1 VCSIKNND
9 RWVRVTAFDYVRPDS
24 LDEAIGLL
32 DRHGPSARLLAGGT
46 DVLVRLRLG
55 HMRPSIVVDL
65 KRARGLE
72 STIVQ
77 VGSSLRVGARCVMAD
92 LLDDE
97 RIRKHF
103 PALVEAAKVVGSVQ
117 IRHRAT
123 LVGNICNASPAA
135 DTAPALLVY
144 DAAVNIVGPSGA
156 RRVPVADFFTGPG
169 TTVLTRGELVRS
181 IDLPIPE
188 NRLGAA
194 FTRLT
199 RRRGVDLASLTVA
212 CALRSSGEAR
222 VALGAVAPTPLAI
235 TDDGVLAAEVT
246 RHSGLTEATL
256 DRLVS
261 RASPI
266 SDVRASRD
274 YRSAMLRVFIK
285 RTVALAAERLDGHS
299 AQRKKRG
306 KEREG

>member
-1 VCSIKNND
+1 MV
-9 RWVRVTAFDYVRPDS
+9 AFDYVRPDS
-24 LDEAIGLL
+24 LEEAIGLL

-72 STIVQ
+72 SAIVQ

-144 DAAVNIVGPSGA
+144 DAAVNTSGPSGA
-156 RRVPVADFFTGPG
+156 RRVPVAEFFTGPG
-169 TTVLTRGELVRS
+169 TTVLTRGELVSS

-188 NRLGAA
+188 TRIGAA

-212 CALRSSGEAR
+212 CALKSSGEAR
-222 VALGAVAPTPLAI
+222 LALGAVAPTPLVI
-235 TDDGVLAAEVT
+235 VDDGVLAAEVT

-261 RASPI
+261 HASPI

-274 YRSAMLRVFIK
+274 YRSAMLRVFIR
-285 RTVALAAERLDGHS
+285 RTVQLAADRL
-299 AQRKKRG
+299 
-306 KEREG
+306 